1 MKGND
6 WRRSSQEYISKIN
19 NVREK
24 HNIPDTLIINWDQTG
39 CQLVP
44 GGDWTMEK
52 EGTQQISISGLDDKR
67 QITLLLA
74 VSMSGDLLP
83 PQLIYPG
90 KTDRCL
96 PKGVDFPST
105 WDVTCTE
112 THWSN
117 EDTMMQFVNKV
128 IVPYVDEIRD
138 SMPLNNSTTQKAI
151 AIFDVFKAH
160 RGERLLNL
168 LKDNDIVPLFVPA
181 ACTDR
186 LQPLDLSVNREYKEQ
201 LKSHFHDWY
210 SAEVIHQINEQE
222 DSTGEIAP
230 DNVVVNMRTSVLKPI
245 HANWIVSS
253 HNKMSTREN
262 IDKDLATVFDNIFP
276 GASPVKEKHYRLQA
290 KSVQQS
296 LENYFRG
303 EEVEFEC
310 GKFNGNRKDM
320 SKIEVPFNINI
331 NPYLDNNKVEYESDI
346 PVFKLLASLHS
357 FFRYKDFIPASI
369 GKRICLATKADGN
382 CIFNAFSIA
391 LYGDEGNAHALRL
404 HTIVT
409 MADKVMEYSK
419 YITEEFGENAA
430 TSSAAFQV
438 QNILFQ
444 RM

>member
-1 MKGND
+1 MMQLIQLCLHRHAKRKRGDYNNYDDETRAKIARYAVDNGVARASRKFTSDLGRKVSETTIRSMRDTYVKLKKKVGTELVTLPHSPHGNPLLLGDLDTKVQDWIRKVRINGGVINARIVMAAAEAIVTKFARHRLERYGGHITITSSFAKSLLRRMGFVKRKGTKAVKHLPND
-6 WRRSSQEYISKIN
+6 FDEIRQEYISKIN

-24 HNIPDTLIINWDQTG
+24 HHIPDTLIINWDQTG

-83 PQLIYPG
+83 QQLIYPG

-117 EDTMMQFVNKV
+117 EDTMIQFVNNV

-160 RGERLLNL
+160 RGERLLDL
-168 LKDNDIVPLFVPA
+168 LKANDIVPLFVPA

-253 HNKMSTREN
+253 HNKISTR
-262 IDKDLATVFDNIFP
+262 KDLIQL
-276 GASPVKEKHYRLQA
+276 G
-290 KSVQQS
+290 
-296 LENYFRG
+296 FRKAG
-303 EEVEFEC
+303 
-310 GKFNGNRKDM
+310 
-320 SKIEVPFNINI
+320 
-331 NPYLDNNKVEYESDI
+331 
-346 PVFKLLASLHS
+346 LL
-357 FFRYKDFIPASI
+357 
-369 GKRICLATKADGN
+369 
-382 CIFNAFSIA
+382 
-391 LYGDEGNAHALRL
+391 
-404 HTIVT
+404 
-409 MADKVMEYSK
+409 
-419 YITEEFGENAA
+419 
-430 TSSAAFQV
+430 
-438 QNILFQ
+438 
-444 RM
+444 

>member
-1 MKGND
+1 MPNGKHWAWIQQDVINGGVIQRKDRHGAAESILSLFARHRLDRYGGHITITSTFAKSLLRRMGFVKRKGTKAVKHLPND
-6 WRRSSQEYISKIN
+6 FDDIRQEYISKIN

-24 HNIPDTLIINWDQTG
+24 HNIPDNLIINWDQTG

-117 EDTMMQFVNKV
+117 EDTMMQFVNNV

-230 DNVVVNMRTSVLKPI
+230 DNNVVNNRTSVLKPI

-253 HNKMSTREN
+253 HNKMSTHGREP
-262 IDKDLATVFDNIFP
+262 DFSDY
-276 GASPVKEKHYRLQA
+276 KE
-290 KSVQQS
+290 
-296 LENYFRG
+296 
-303 EEVEFEC
+303 
-310 GKFNGNRKDM
+310 
-320 SKIEVPFNINI
+320 
-331 NPYLDNNKVEYESDI
+331 
-346 PVFKLLASLHS
+346 FKLTCENVGYKMLEKLGWKEGEGLGPESQGIVDPVNKGNVSVEGRGLGIERPAELGAEDDEFDAYRKRMMLAYR
-357 FFRYKDFIPASI
+357 FRPNPLNNPRRPY
-369 GKRICLATKADGN
+369 
-382 CIFNAFSIA
+382 
-391 LYGDEGNAHALRL
+391 Y
-404 HTIVT
+404 
-409 MADKVMEYSK
+409 
-419 YITEEFGENAA
+419 
-430 TSSAAFQV
+430 
-438 QNILFQ
+438 
-444 RM
+444 